1 MGRAT
6 IDGAQYPAPNVN
18 GMPTAGGAGYWG
30 ERHIEP
36 RLTPSSWLCRI
47 STPVKRAGYRIGP
60 FFIQPV
66 NRRAGGAD

>member
-6 IDGAQYPAPNVN
+6 VDGAQYPAPNVN

-30 ERHIEP
+30 ERAVIP
-36 RLTPSSWLCRI
+36 RLTPRSWLSRI
-47 STPVKRAGYRIGP
+47 LTPIRRTPYQVGP